1 MLTNPEHSAI
11 LLSEETFRQTER
23 SQETIAVMPPTAS
36 FLLQPHAKGIVGQAP
51 GLTANCG
58 RVQDFSGK
66 GDIHHWHVC
75 RGHAIKHRRHS
86 LQHAGQIMLPE
97 GGGGR
102 WHLIVKVGPR
112 NPGHAQEVLSGEAGC
127 WALQRV
133 IKGKTGAERGSSNS
147 ASPGKPRDL
156 D

>member
-11 LLSEETFRQTER
+11 LPSEETFRQTER

-66 GDIHHWHVC
+66 GDIHHC
-75 RGHAIKHRRHS
+75 SNRAGTQARMPRTRDQAQKALFAARRTDY
-86 LQHAGQIMLPE
+86 AA
-97 GGGGR
+97 GGGWR
-102 WHLIVKVGPR
+102 
-112 NPGHAQEVLSGEAGC
+112 EVAF
-127 WALQRV
+127 
-133 IKGKTGAERGSSNS
+133 
-147 ASPGKPRDL
+147 AS
-156 D
+156 